1 MLPFVVMMAWRIPRW
16 LLPAALWGVV
26 AITSADVV
34 LLRHH
39 PVKKA
44 PRVNVEPIGLH
55 VAAEGPSV
63 RIQWNRNSAPVRNAD
78 RATLF
83 ITDGASR
90 EAVNLSG
97 TQLDRSTVRYWPESE
112 QVTFRLEVHKGDR
125 NNSDS
130 ASIGL
135 PQEGRR
141 RSRQPRTERVVVEQA
156 RPSPFERVTPEIE
169 VTQARRAP
177 VITVSAP
184 EPAVAAAPQED
195 GRFERVLSKI
205 PLLRRFGKHL
215 SADETEP
222 RP

>member
-1 MLPFVVMMAWRIPRW
+1 M
-16 LLPAALWGVV
+16 
-26 AITSADVV
+26 
-34 LLRHH
+34 
-39 PVKKA
+39 
-44 PRVNVEPIGLH
+44 
-55 VAAEGPSV
+55 
-63 RIQWNRNSAPVRNAD
+63 
-78 RATLF
+78 
-83 ITDGASR
+83 
-90 EAVNLSG
+90 
-97 TQLDRSTVRYWPESE
+97 
-112 QVTFRLEVHKGDR
+112 
-125 NNSDS
+125 
-130 ASIGL
+130 
-135 PQEGRR
+135 
-141 RSRQPRTERVVVEQA
+141 EQA